1 MPTLNPGYFD
11 VKPDSEP
18 GREPVCTAAIAP
30 DAMHDDAVSVTWLG
44 FAALAFTIA
53 GAIFAG

>member
-11 VKPDSEP
+11 LKQDREP

-44 FAALAFTIA
+44 LAAVAITIA
-53 GAIFAG
+53 GAIFAR